1 MSAESRSPLRN
12 RPLRNPGQSVEE
24 HRFDL
29 VLDRL
34 IQPVLVAAL
43 LSGFAVMEVV
53 RAVWS
58 SPPQPWLAVSMAAV
72 AIAWAGYRVATTL
85 PRIRALKLA
94 VEGEKAVGQYLE
106 RLRSEGYEVFHDV
119 QGGSFNLDHVIVG
132 PPGVFAM
139 ETKTWSKPSK
149 GDARIR
155 FDGQVLTAA
164 GREPDRDPLIQARAQ
179 ASWLAELVKE
189 STGRTVAVRP
199 VILFPGWFVEPME
212 GGSRD
217 VWVLNPKALPEFL
230 RHEPERLGREDVKL
244 VAFHLSRF
252 IRQSQH
258 SRDE

>member
-1 MSAESRSPLRN
+1 
-12 RPLRNPGQSVEE
+12 
-24 HRFDL
+24 
-29 VLDRL
+29 
-34 IQPVLVAAL
+34 
-43 LSGFAVMEVV
+43 
-53 RAVWS
+53 
-58 SPPQPWLAVSMAAV
+58 V

-94 VEGEKAVGQYLE
+94 VEGERAVGQYLD

-119 QGGSFNLDHVIVG
+119 QGGNFNVDHVVVG
-132 PPGVFAM
+132 PPGAFTV

-155 FDGQVLTAA
+155 LDGQVLTAA

-179 ASWLAELVKE
+179 ASWLAELLKE
-189 STGRTVAVRP
+189 STGRTIAVRP

-212 GGSRD
+212 GSSRD

-252 IRQSQH
+252 IRQSQNA
-258 SRDE
+258 RLE